1 MNDVIHLSASTHQD
15 GTASG
20 LGSLALAR
28 EAQSKDLV
36 IGVVG
41 AAGSGTSWAAEI
53 MKRLLRRGG
62 INSQIIKARS
72 VLQAANP
79 TGWAAAAQKSG
90 MERAEAFQKIGDGL
104 RRNNDNAF
112 VAAGLI
118 SEIAKQRTSASA
130 AEPLIVICDSLR
142 HPDEAKLLRSVYG
155 EAFWLLGVVCDEA
168 TRRKR
173 LLKKHGLEDH
183 GVEADSLDLFM
194 KRDEDSGEPHGQKVA
209 ATFELG
215 DFFIDSS
222 PPIRNHEV
230 PDTELDEWPV
240 TSSLG
245 RFLDLIRG
253 ARPLLRPTDGEQ
265 AMYQA
270 YAARLGSACLSRQV
284 GAALIDRK
292 GQLLA
297 TGCNEVPRAGGGLYG
312 QGDDDAEE
320 RERGRCHVLNG
331 YCSNTRERESI
342 IDDLLDV
349 LGEQGMQI
357 PSEEEKLTGLRR
369 SLRHSRVGQLIEFS
383 RSVHA
388 EMDALISAARKGVST
403 VGSRLYVTTFPC
415 HNCARHIV
423 AAGVDEV
430 HFIEP
435 YLKSKALSLHSDSIT
450 LPRADW
456 VPPSTTREGAG
467 RRQKRVKF
475 SPYIGAAPR
484 LFRRA
489 FVKDGEVKDDKT
501 GDVLHQPKP
510 GMLNRRPLA
519 DGYRSVEEKIAGE
532 FERRA
537 GHPTEGAASAGTVPR
552 SAGDGNAT

>member
-1 MNDVIHLSASTHQD
+1 MTDISQSLPDAIASEVD
-15 GTASG
+15 SK
-20 LGSLALAR
+20 LDALNFAL
-28 EAQSKDLV
+28 EVQSKDLV

-41 AAGSGTSWAAEI
+41 AAGSGTSWAAEV
-53 MKRLLRRGG
+53 MKRILFRSGVA
-62 INSQIIKARS
+62 STIIKARD
-72 VLQAANP
+72 VLEAADPN
-79 TGWAAAAQKSG
+79 GWEEAKQKSG
-90 MERAEAFQKIGDGL
+90 MARAEAYQKVGDIL
-104 RRNNDNAF
+104 RKHNDNAF

-118 SEIAKQRTSASA
+118 ANIARVRSKKEASA
-130 AEPLIVICDSLR
+130 PLVIICDSLR
-142 HPDEAKLLRSVYG
+142 NPDEAKLLRSVYG
-155 EAFWLLGVVCDEA
+155 EAFWLLGVVCDEP
-168 TRRKR
+168 TRRER
-173 LLKKHGLEDH
+173 LLKKHNLANH
-183 GVEADSLDLFM
+183 GPDSATLDSFM
-194 KRDEDSGEPHGQKVA
+194 HRDEDSGEKNGQKVA
-209 ATFELG
+209 ATFELA

-222 PPIRNHEV
+222 PSIRSHDV
-230 PDTELDEWPV
+230 PDSELDEWPV
-240 TSSLG
+240 TAFIC

-253 ARPLLRPTDGEQ
+253 ERPLLRPTDGEQ

-312 QGDDDAEE
+312 QGEDDAEE

-331 YCSNTRERESI
+331 YCSNTTERETI
-342 IDDLLDV
+342 IDELLEV
-349 LGEQGMQI
+349 LGQHGFEA
-357 PSEEEKLTGLRR
+357 PAEESRLTELRS

-403 VGSRLYVTTFPC
+403 VGGRLYVTTFPC

-435 YLKSKALSLHSDSIT
+435 YLKSKALTLHCDSIT
-450 LPRADW
+450 LPTEDW
-456 VPPSTTREGAG
+456 IAPSSIDESPNK
-467 RRQKRVKF
+467 RQRRVKF

-484 LFRRA
+484 LFRRT
-489 FVKDGEVKDDKT
+489 FVKDGEVKDAKT
-501 GDVLHQPKP
+501 GKVLTQPQP

-519 DGYRSVEEKIAGE
+519 DGYMAVENHFAAKFNCCINKNTDRAVSEGSV
-532 FERRA
+532 
-537 GHPTEGAASAGTVPR
+537 
-552 SAGDGNAT
+552 